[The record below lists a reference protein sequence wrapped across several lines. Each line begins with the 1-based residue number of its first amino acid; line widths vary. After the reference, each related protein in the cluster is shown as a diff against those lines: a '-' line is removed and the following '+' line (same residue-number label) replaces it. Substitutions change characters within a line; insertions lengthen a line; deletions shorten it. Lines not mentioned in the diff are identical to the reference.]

1 MKGGIKMEFCMWLVV
16 VNYYSPII
24 EEFFDEQE
32 AQNAYNKYCDLFN
45 GKCTVYLTGVI
56 KSD

>member
-1 MKGGIKMEFCMWLVV
+1 MWLVV